1 MTAPTHTY
9 MPLWEFSESMFGVSD
24 LRWGKIFSFGPL
36 SQLSQKSENY
46 IAWWQL
52 KDDGRHHFS
61 QNSILILTRRFQG
74 VYFLKT
80 TMYSF
85 QASQEFRKLP
95 TQVTKKVKSNVCLSC
110 LSVCPLWLVC
120 ALCPVC
126 PVCPAC
132 PVCPDDHD
140 DYNEHDY
147 KDNHNHDNHDD

>member
-46 IAWWQL
+46 IIWWQL

-95 TQVTKKVKSNVCLSC
+95 TQVTKKVKSKC
-110 LSVCPLWLVC
+110 LSVLS
-120 ALCPVC
+120 LCLSSLTCLCSLPCLSDQMRAHCGVDC
-126 PVCPAC
+126 SEMIIK
-132 PVCPDDHD
+132 
-140 DYNEHDY
+140 N
-147 KDNHNHDNHDD
+147 